1 MGLSAFPVLFLTDL
15 GSDVRGG
22 LMTEEFG
29 WNVFGVAVA
38 VLGIVIAYAFH
49 QKKKAPE
56 PPKE

>member
-1 MGLSAFPVLFLTDL
+1 MLSLQNLSR
-15 GSDVRGG
+15 GVRGG

>member
-1 MGLSAFPVLFLTDL
+1 MGVRAVPVLSFFLL

-49 QKKKAPE
+49 QRKKAPE

>member
-1 MGLSAFPVLFLTDL
+1 MGVKAVPVLSFYPL
-15 GSDVRGG
+15 GSNVRGG

-49 QKKKAPE
+49 QRKKAPE